1 MGGGLEGGIQL
12 ITIKMAFWILSSTDG
27 FWRVKQVLGKGD
39 KSLLIETEFVP
50 QCACGGDVHVT
61 DVQVRRLIREMK

>member
-1 MGGGLEGGIQL
+1 
-12 ITIKMAFWILSSTDG
+12 MAFWILSSTGG
-27 FWRVKQVLGKGD
+27 FWRVKQVLGRGD

-50 QCACGGDVHVT
+50 ECTCGGAVHVT